1 MAMKNLPSCRDTPA
15 LGESPAVVEEKTLS
29 SCQAHAQEI
38 YQKKQGAFG
47 SEEPDQEIEQ
57 PKIQAG
63 IGCPYE
69 KKFQQLPFAC
79 QT

>member
-1 MAMKNLPSCRDTPA
+1 MKNLPAAGIPTH
-15 LGESPAVVEEKTLS
+15 LAVKIAAVEETLS
-29 SCQAHAQEI
+29 SCQAHTTQEI

-47 SEEPDQEIEQ
+47 NEEEPDQEIEQ

-69 KKFQQLPFAC
+69 KKFQQLPFRG